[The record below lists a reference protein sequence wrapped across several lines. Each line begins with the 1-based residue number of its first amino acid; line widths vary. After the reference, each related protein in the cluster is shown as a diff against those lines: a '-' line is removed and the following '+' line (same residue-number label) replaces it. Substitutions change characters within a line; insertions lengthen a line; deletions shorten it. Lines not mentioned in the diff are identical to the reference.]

1 MYSRKL
7 YIPMVLG
14 RMGTSSS
21 RQDERLAKIHYI
33 NSSDVWFWPINTSVQ
48 NVRDVR
54 CERSNLLRKAT
65 VAWKVKM
72 DMILVY
78 QEFQV

>member
-1 MYSRKL
+1 MSQELRGDKKGNNDTRDK
-7 YIPMVLG
+7 I
-14 RMGTSSS
+14 
-21 RQDERLAKIHYI
+21 ERLAEIPYI
-33 NSSDVWFWPINTSVQ
+33 NSSGVWFWPINTFDQ

-54 CERSNLLRKAT
+54 RERSNLLRKAT